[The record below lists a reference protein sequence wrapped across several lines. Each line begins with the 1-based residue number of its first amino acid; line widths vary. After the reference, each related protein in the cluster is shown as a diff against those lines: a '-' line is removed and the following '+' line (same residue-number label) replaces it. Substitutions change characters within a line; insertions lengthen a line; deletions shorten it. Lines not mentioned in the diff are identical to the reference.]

1 MCIYCGTTK
10 YRKIYE
16 QHYGEIPM
24 ESSGRKY
31 DIHHIDGN
39 HSNNN
44 PSNLKAVSLQ
54 EHYDIHYSQQDYGA
68 CWLISRK
75 MKLNVDELSKL
86 ASLSNDRRIKNG
98 THNLQK
104 RADGSSVA
112 SDCVKNGTHPLLGK
126 GLTHPKVD
134 KTVYCFENKITKER
148 VHLTQYEFVRKYNI
162 LQAHVCRLI
171 KGKQKSTRKWI
182 LIS

>member
-1 MCIYCGTTK
+1 
-10 YRKIYE
+10 
-16 QHYGEIPM
+16 
-24 ESSGRKY
+24 
-31 DIHHIDGN
+31 
-39 HSNNN
+39 
-44 PSNLKAVSLQ
+44 
-54 EHYDIHYSQQDYGA
+54 
-68 CWLISRK
+68 
-75 MKLNVDELSKL
+75 MKLSADELSNL

-112 SDCVKNGTHPLLGK
+112 SDRVKNGTHPLLGK
-126 GLTHPKVD
+126 GLSHPKVD
-134 KTVYCFENKITKER
+134 KTIYCFENKITKER

-162 LQAHVCRLI
+162 LQSHVCRLI